1 MKGPP
6 GVRFKQFESRE
17 DALNF
22 ARQDAALLGFA
33 DAMTHPEKD
42 LSAASATEGDS
53 YRQAMEKAG
62 FRPSGMDFY
71 GKQEHELKVETGDGG
86 IFELRIF
93 QTEEGKVGLRVQYEK
108 DHIINGARTV
118 HASFDTLKE
127 TLDYASTYKK
137 MAETQN
143 ITAPPLQETF
153 SIRMR

>member
-93 QTEEGKVGLRVQYEK
+93 QRVK
-108 DHIINGARTV
+108 SACVFSMKKTISSTV
-118 HASFDTLKE
+118 REPSMPLLIRSRK
-127 TLDYASTYKK
+127 LWI
-137 MAETQN
+137 MP
-143 ITAPPLQETF
+143 AP
-153 SIRMR
+153 IRKWRKRKTSPSLLCRRLSPCE